1 MNNFTYIIKKL
12 IVIAFLF
19 LSNLA
24 FADEVNKM
32 ATIDGETIVSKYSDN
47 GLPEFYEL
55 LDGKT
60 PVYIEF
66 TDVIQ
71 SRFIV
76 DVEWFPDWGLAPL
89 LTGPANINFKLA
101 DGDVKFSIK
110 AELFNIGYRMFS
122 FPKYRIDANT
132 IVNKDII
139 KMKFRDIANAPFA
152 FGDMNFDGINE
163 LVIADRNGGQ
173 RGYDAYSVYLIQE
186 IEGTSYFNILDLTDE
201 LPYSNIDE
209 TTEFDSDTNTMEL
222 YYSRG
227 ACSSSYEKYQRVF
240 SDYPLRD
247 YKFELIKKI
256 DYDYQD
262 WKGKDIGCH
271 KYAYDVVNGK
281 DILIEAES
289 GPVD

>member
-1 MNNFTYIIKKL
+1 MKKPLLIILLL
-12 IVIAFLF
+12 ISQI
-19 LSNLA
+19 A

-32 ATIDGETIVSKYSDN
+32 ATIDGESQEALYMDN
-47 GLPEFYEL
+47 GLPKHYEL

-60 PVYIEF
+60 PLYIEF

-71 SRFIV
+71 GRYIV
-76 DVEWFPDWGLAPL
+76 DVEWFPIWDEAPMFN
-89 LTGPANINFKLA
+89 GPANINFKLK
-101 DGDVKFSIK
+101 DRDVKFTIK
-110 AELFNIGYRMFS
+110 ADLFNISHRMFS

-132 IVNKDII
+132 IANQDII
-139 KMKFRDIANAPFA
+139 KMKFRDIGNAPFA

-186 IEGTSYFNILDLTDE
+186 IEGSSYFNILDLTDV
-201 LPYSNIDE
+201 LPYSKIDK
-209 TTEFDSDTNTMEL
+209 TTEFDWDNKTIKL
-222 YYSRG
+222 YYSGG
-227 ACSSSYEKYQRVF
+227 ACSSSYETYKRVF

-256 DYDYQD
+256 DYETWDD
-262 WKGKDIGCH
+262 DGNDMPCS
-271 KYAYDVVNGK
+271 KYVYDVVDGK